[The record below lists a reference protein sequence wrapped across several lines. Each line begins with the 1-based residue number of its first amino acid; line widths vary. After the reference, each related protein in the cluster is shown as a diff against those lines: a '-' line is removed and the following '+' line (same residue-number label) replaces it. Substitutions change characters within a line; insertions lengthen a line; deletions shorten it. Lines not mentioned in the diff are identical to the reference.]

1 MRVRTRSAL
10 LALAIG
16 LVVVVVGCS
25 SGGVGGPDTEGA
37 DATSGQS
44 AAGIFV
50 QQWAQTLWG
59 LVANQTGN
67 QAPTFGQPTPNPD
80 GSISVTFTGAD
91 GTEAKLTQFP
101 DGTARLELVYSD
113 GSTQTVDQSK
123 PSFDGVSK
131 TTIDWSVRTTSVRTS
146 GLPAGTAL
154 QVDYTSVVDDKNT
167 IFDISDDTT
176 TLQGQS
182 LLPSGVT
189 QQFDVLTDAGST
201 RVASTQSDGSTFE
214 MDVPLRQPDFLIPD
228 FTQAATG
235 AYRSP
240 DFDIEITLEST
251 VPAPSRWASLAS
263 DLGGGLTGQFALE
276 PDFAGSGRLND
287 QGQLLAVLSW
297 TADGETQVQ
306 FVSASQGATS
316 PAGAAI
322 DYLIHRWQTL
332 AALLAPSA
340 GTSSAELTAV
350 LGRGGSIDVA
360 GL

>member
-10 LALAIG
+10 LALALG
-16 LVVVVVGCS
+16 FVVVVVGCS
-25 SGGVGGPDTEGA
+25 SGGAGGPDTEGA
-37 DATSGQS
+37 DATSGQA

-50 QQWAQTLWG
+50 QQWAQILWG

-67 QAPTFGQPTPNPD
+67 QQPIFGPPTPNPD

-91 GTEAKLTQFP
+91 GTEATFTQFP
-101 DGTARLELVYSD
+101 DGTARLDLVYND

-123 PSFDGVSK
+123 AVFDGVSK
-131 TTIDWSVRTTSVRTS
+131 TTIDWSLQASS
-146 GLPAGTAL
+146 GL

-176 TLQGQS
+176 TLKGQS
-182 LLPSGVT
+182 LLPDGLT
-189 QQFDVLTDAGST
+189 QQFDVLTDGGST
-201 RVASTQSDGSTFE
+201 HVEATQSDGSTFT
-214 MDVPLRQPDFLIPD
+214 MDVPLRTPDFLIPD

-235 AYRSP
+235 TYGGLG
-240 DFDIEITLEST
+240 FDIEITLEST
-251 VPAPSRWASLAS
+251 VPAPSRWASLTS

-276 PDFAGSGRLND
+276 PDFAGSGRLNN
-287 QGQLLAVLSW
+287 QGELLAVISW
-297 TADGETQVQ
+297 TKDGETQVQ
-306 FVSASQGATS
+306 FVSAGQGATS

-350 LGRGGSIDVA
+350 LGRGGAIDVA